1 MKADA
6 LTIRDAREADIP
18 AIAAIYADA
27 VLTGTASY
35 EIEPP
40 DEAEMARRW
49 RALAEAGFPYLV
61 AEAEG
66 RLLGYAY
73 AGPFRT
79 RPAYRWFVEDTVY
92 VARDAQRRGVGRSL
106 LARLVAMCEER
117 GFRQMV
123 AVIGDG
129 ERQVASVGL
138 HAALGFSTVGVLEG
152 TGFKFGRWL
161 DTLLMQRPLGP
172 GNTTLPEGA

>member
-6 LTIRDAREADIP
+6 LTIRDLREADIP

-35 EIEPP
+35 EIYPP

-49 RALAEAGFPYLV
+49 AALAEAGFPYLV

-66 RLLGYAY
+66 RVLGYAY

-79 RPAYRWFVEDTVY
+79 RPAYRYFVEDTVY
-92 VARDAQRRGVGRSL
+92 VACDAQRRGVGRAL
-106 LARLVAMCEER
+106 LARVIAMCEER

-129 ERQVASVGL
+129 ERQAASIGL
-138 HAALGFSTVGVLEG
+138 HAALGFRKVGVLEG

-161 DTLLMQRPLGP
+161 ATVLMQRPLGP
-172 GNTTLPEGA
+172 GNRTLPDL